1 MGFNKRSNDKILMWI
16 FKLKKYFEYVLSYLL
31 NKINKLKKDSWKFIY
46 RNLSALFD
54 NSSFSIPYNYTIK
67 VE

>member
-1 MGFNKRSNDKILMWI
+1 MRI